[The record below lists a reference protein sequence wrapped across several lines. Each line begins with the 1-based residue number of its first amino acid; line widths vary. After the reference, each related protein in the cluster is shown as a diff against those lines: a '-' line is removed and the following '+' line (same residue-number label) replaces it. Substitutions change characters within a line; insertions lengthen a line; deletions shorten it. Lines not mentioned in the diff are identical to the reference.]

1 MLYDKAYF
9 DQIVDRSNTGSKK
22 WDKYKN
28 SDVIPFWVADMDFA
42 TPNFILRS
50 IQERLNHPVMG
61 YSDYEPQLNKSFTKW
76 LLKKFDWE
84 IDPGWITWTP
94 GVVPGLNLA
103 ARCLLPDSS
112 ILVPTPI
119 YPPFLE
125 IAENAN
131 LIGIPAKMKEEN
143 FEYSLDFRLM
153 SEKLKPET
161 QAIFISNPQNPTG
174 RSLSSIELDAL
185 SKFVLENNLILV
197 SDEIHCDFILNNS
210 CAHLPIIKQCPSLKE
225 QVISLYSTAKTYN
238 IPGLRCAAAVIP
250 NSNLRDR
257 FRKVMTGIVPSV
269 GPLESLASI
278 AAFSDETNWS
288 SELNDY
294 LKTNVT
300 LLKQALG
307 NRMRM
312 PESTYLAWIYID
324 DLQLDDPE
332 IYFASHGLGISPGYL
347 FGDNRFIRFNFA
359 CPRSLLIEGIKRVN
373 IAIGEA
379 EKNKVRPK

>member
-28 SDVIPFWVADMDFA
+28 SEVIPFWIADMDFA

-84 IDPGWITWTP
+84 IDPSWITWTP

-103 ARCLLPDSS
+103 ARTLMADSS

-131 LIGIPAKMKEEN
+131 LEGIPTKMKEEN
-143 FEYSLDFRLM
+143 FEYFLDFEEM
-153 SEKLKPET
+153 SKKLKSQT

-174 RSLSSIELDAL
+174 RSLSSIELDAI
-185 SKFVLENNLILV
+185 SEFVLENNLILV
-197 SDEIHCDFILNNS
+197 SDEIHCDFILNDS
-210 CAHLPIIKQCPSLKE
+210 CPHLPILKQCPSLKE
-225 QVISLYSTAKTYN
+225 QVISLYSAAKTYN

-257 FRKVMTGIVPSV
+257 FRKVMKGIVPSV

-294 LKTNVT
+294 LKTNVS

-324 DLQLDDPE
+324 DLKLDDPE

-347 FGDNRFIRFNFA
+347 FGDNRFIRFTFA
-359 CPRSLLIEGIKRVN
+359 RPKSLLIEGIDRLN
-373 IAIGEA
+373 FAISEA
-379 EKNKVRPK
+379 EKNKL